1 MPTPPDALLQPT
13 ERLSDRL
20 AERLRGHID
29 SGEWPPG
36 HRLPT
41 EQKLTE
47 QFGVSRTVV
56 REAVSRLKSMG
67 LLTSRQGA
75 GMFVSPRHQA
85 RALAFDPTVL
95 NSLEA
100 VLHMV
105 EVRRTLEGEVA
116 GLAAERID
124 KAGAKAIQ
132 QALVE
137 LDAAV
142 ARGEDGVEQDLL
154 FHRTIAKATRNP
166 HFERLLD
173 FLEQYQREAI
183 KVTRANESMKAEF
196 MRQVKAEHAAIAQ
209 AIAKGQPDKARKAAT
224 RHMLNAARRIEL
236 ADAPVRQALDAALAG
251 SAKTRPATSAPSG
264 SAKTRPATSAPAGS
278 AKTRPAPLTRKTKT
292 S

>member
-1 MPTPPDALLQPT
+1 MPPPPDTLLAPT

-95 NSLEA
+95 HSLEA

-124 KAGAKAIQ
+124 QAGAQAIQ

-154 FHRTIAKATRNP
+154 FHRTIAKATHNP

-183 KVTRANESMKAEF
+183 KVTRTNESMKADF
-196 MRQVKAEHAAIAQ
+196 MRQVKAEHRKPLVVMTPKSLLRHTGGNPMFLLETLRAAIEACPFHF
-209 AIAKGQPDKARKAAT
+209 KGERVTITISMGLAT
-224 RHMLNAARRIEL
+224 FRAGEHSDLVLKR
-236 ADAPVRQALDAALAG
+236 ADQALYR
-251 SAKTRPATSAPSG
+251 AKNGGRNRVELG
-264 SAKTRPATSAPAGS
+264 
-278 AKTRPAPLTRKTKT
+278 
-292 S
+292 

>member
-1 MPTPPDALLQPT
+1 MTPPTDTPLPPT

-132 QALVE
+132 QALVD

-173 FLEQYQREAI
+173 FLEQYQRDAI
-183 KVTRANESMKAEF
+183 KVTRANESMKADF
-196 MRQVKAEHAAIAQ
+196 MRQVRAEHDAIAQ
-209 AIAKGQPDKARKAAT
+209 AIVKGQPDKARKAAT
-224 RHMLNAARRIEL
+224 RHMLNAAKRIEL
-236 ADAPVRQALDAALAG
+236 ADAPVRQALDAAL
-251 SAKTRPATSAPSG
+251 SG
-264 SAKTRPATSAPAGS
+264 SAKARPAAAAAPGS
-278 AKTRPAPLTRKTKT
+278 AKAKTTPISRKTRT
-292 S
+292 A

>member
-1 MPTPPDALLQPT
+1 MPPPPDTPLPPT

-95 NSLEA
+95 HSLEA

-124 KAGAKAIQ
+124 KAGAQAIQ
-132 QALVE
+132 QALVD

-173 FLEQYQREAI
+173 FLEQYQRDAI
-183 KVTRANESMKAEF
+183 KVTRANESMKADF

-209 AIAKGQPDKARKAAT
+209 AMVKGQPENDRKAAT
-224 RHMLNAARRIEL
+224 RHWLNAARRIEL
-236 ADAPVRQALDAALAG
+236 ADAPVRQALDAALSGGARTRSTTTQG
-251 SAKTRPATSAPSG
+251 KKKTA
-264 SAKTRPATSAPAGS
+264 
-278 AKTRPAPLTRKTKT
+278 
-292 S
+292 

>member
-1 MPTPPDALLQPT
+1 MPPPPDTLLPPT

-95 NSLEA
+95 HSLEA

-124 KAGAKAIQ
+124 EAGAQAIQ

-154 FHRTIAKATRNP
+154 FHRTIAKATQNP

-183 KVTRANESMKAEF
+183 KVTRTNESMKADF

-209 AIAKGQPDKARKAAT
+209 AIVKGQPEKARKAAT

-251 SAKTRPATSAPSG
+251 GAKAGTVAAASQRSTKTTTAAT
-264 SAKTRPATSAPAGS
+264 
-278 AKTRPAPLTRKTKT
+278 TRKKRTP
-292 S
+292 